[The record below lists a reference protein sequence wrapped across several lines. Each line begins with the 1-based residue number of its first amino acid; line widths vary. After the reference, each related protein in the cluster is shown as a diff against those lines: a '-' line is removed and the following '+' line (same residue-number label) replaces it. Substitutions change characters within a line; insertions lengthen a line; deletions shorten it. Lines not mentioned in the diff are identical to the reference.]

1 MPTLKA
7 IFNRLDTNRNGRIS
21 ENEVKEA
28 ARQAGVE
35 SGMFGG
41 LKVSKTAKAFVDAFD
56 GNDAD
61 KDVSWSEF
69 KGKAQSMLPENVAA
83 AVQAGD
89 TQLVTR
95 SVQELMQQADASRN
109 GKLSRNEI
117 ARTGE
122 RALAKKDVPMAGTIA
137 DIGAKMSVALL
148 DEDGDK
154 QISRKE
160 LENTALDAVKELATQ
175 TDS

>member
-1 MPTLKA
+1 MPTLKK

-21 ENEVKEA
+21 EEEVKQV
-28 ARQAGVE
+28 ARKAGVD

-56 GNDAD
+56 GNDAG
-61 KDVSWSEF
+61 KDVSWAEF
-69 KGKAQSMLPENVAA
+69 RGKAQSMLPDEVAS
-83 AVQAGD
+83 AVQNGD
-89 TQLVTR
+89 TQMVTR
-95 SVQELMQQADASRN
+95 SVQELMQEADASRN
-109 GKLSRNEI
+109 SKLSRREI
-117 ARTGE
+117 ANAGE
-122 RALAKKDVPMAGTIA
+122 RALAKKEVPMAGTIA

-160 LENTALDAVKELATQ
+160 LENTALDAVKELSRQ
-175 TDS
+175 GDS